1 MGYNLRKFRKQN
13 TEGEKNISSSSSYSL
28 RNARDY
34 STIAEDEAKTRS
46 TLANIYGG
54 WQDAQTMADS
64 RASVQNMYNTL
75 NRYKSFKQTN
85 DFDDVIGAYKNA
97 LDNWDSITEYYGKFK
112 NADAYN
118 AEAKKAQYYK
128 DNPNLSY
135 LDVRAKM
142 SQTDENS
149 DEYGYLKEY
158 GMNAGFNSASD
169 YDAMLGYLKDN
180 GEKDL
185 YDKTNAKK
193 NQYELSNGFNEYKKY
208 MQNSDF
214 DAESQKEAPKTAF
227 GRKNVTDLATIKNMT
242 DEERAVGNYIY
253 NTRGE
258 DAYWNYMDDMAM
270 SVGYRDFNADTENL
284 QEWLQGH
291 PGRETLYTIG
301 SYLTNA
307 ASYIPVAVEQGR
319 AFFTDEEYNPY
330 MGASGIQNRLQSGRS
345 AISADIASATDFEL
359 PIIGNV
365 GAAIYDVTNSTID
378 SALGA
383 FLYGHGFAPLMG
395 TSAFN
400 STYKEAVENGLN
412 PDNAVE
418 TAILSGLAETTFE
431 YVSLEHL
438 LQIKNAKNAKQ
449 FFINFIGQSI
459 AEGSEE
465 VNTEI
470 ANKLSDIWVNG
481 NASDYARRADELRSY
496 GYSDSEIK
504 KMINS
509 EYVKDI
515 LKAGI
520 EGSLSGALMGG
531 VQTALQTEMAREQGV
546 NVDYEALKKTI
557 NDAEFGE
564 ELKSLEEKYP
574 NRNGLNYYTE
584 LGTIYSKALE
594 KTGQTL
600 NEKETNE
607 ERSQAFK
614 DYINL
619 LKAQKSD
626 AQIKAEK
633 QTRKYTAEKTSYNGK
648 EVALLGMT
656 EDGKVKTSEGD
667 VDIKDLDLSSK
678 DATVVVMASDMSDKM
693 KADAFVANYKGQN
706 LTEYEVNF
714 NLAFVD
720 GRMEGKEGITVNQML
735 EDIDTSVIGPME
747 ATKIFESGKA
757 SVNVASAK
765 VDTVGKEILNKY
777 RNVAK
782 KGKFDVTA
790 IEGMELTSTE
800 KAILRI
806 AEAFSVM
813 GVNVRVIKNID
824 AISINGK
831 FDRGN
836 NEVIINLA
844 ARYSANGDIFD
855 RRYVLPT
862 MAHEFTHWMEKKA
875 APEFKQLQDL
885 IFGFYG
891 EKKTELLIAQEQ
903 KRFEEKHE
911 GKLSRADAISE
922 VMARAC
928 EDMLSDGK
936 VLEDILS
943 RASRSTLESLKAKVM
958 EFFENM
964 KAFLK
969 DLMDGY
975 ASFSE
980 AARYLRANQKVFEQ
994 AQKLWANAFDKAL
1007 QFSEAVEEST
1017 EQTEDVRATKS
1028 FNLKETIELNENSL
1042 MAYHNLSEE
1051 NLLKS
1056 IELGG
1061 FALPSIAIKRAVL
1074 GHTDYGDIS
1083 VIFPKSVIDPKRSS
1097 KNAIYSGDA
1106 WTPTFPSVDYKVSES
1121 KQREIEAKVK
1131 SLVGDAYGILGSS
1144 RLSLADM
1151 QDAADRGYK
1160 GEEQL
1165 IKSSLDNNVMKYA
1178 FLADKGEAF
1187 DIPMTAQKYS
1197 SEFSNEQLGAMAL
1210 VLGDDILSEINK
1222 DVSGFYRNNSEVVD
1236 RIRLMLNEAYLKNM
1250 ELSHPG
1256 NEKISKLFAN
1266 RFGKDGELSFA
1277 DFDKFTRAMRQ
1288 VRQGEKKIVDTVAF
1302 KEKLSDINEAEYKDW
1317 LTNLF
1322 NGIIEK
1328 NGIRNNL
1335 DWYTPSGNR
1344 RSWDALHWELTL
1356 ENVVKAMLKEEQQGS
1371 VGFFDAQNIWGVA
1384 TKKYSSIDAM
1394 KKEIGRLV
1402 LNNEEERKA
1411 LRTAYTE
1418 RLVEISRSIMNTN
1431 RDSMFAMDEAASA
1444 VVDSLRG
1451 AKTVESIDKRLR
1463 DYSDSLHITDHTAQ
1477 DVLDLYND
1485 ILKMPTG
1492 YFEAKPQRAVG
1503 LSEIAYVVIPSDSSS
1518 KLIKA
1523 LDDNGIAHYEYAR
1536 NDLDFADRINV
1547 TNEAAKGNAD
1557 VLFNDKINETIYE
1570 GMDEHERATI
1580 LSKSIVTF
1588 VKASFD
1594 ANTKAIIES
1603 IPNVSAREARQI
1615 VKAVAEKYGIFTQ
1628 NLSNENLNIKFEF
1641 SGSSLEES
1649 RNIQA
1654 SRGGSYYDLANAIA
1668 NLDRIAMNSI
1678 PIEVHKDHYKETLR
1692 EDPSLEKVYVLV
1704 GGYYDSEYL
1713 HPVQLEIKEFI
1724 DKDNKLYIVVT
1735 LSKIKASVSGQTP
1748 TSQDVDEIPSLASI
1762 EISLPQVIGNVN
1774 VSDKDFLRYIP
1785 DEMLNEKQ
1793 IEAKQESWKKL
1804 NEKIERLKE
1813 GKRSLNSDKV
1823 DSEGNSLSEQQ
1834 IEFFKDSKVRDAEGR
1849 LLVMWHGT
1857 STPGFSEFDTS
1868 KTDDNRSF
1876 FFTDS
1881 KKIAESYSGNDDE
1894 ISVSSKVSN
1903 DYMKFLGKKGVG
1915 ANYKVYLNIVNPL
1928 VIDAKGSPWFDISSD
1943 NVPGFDSSSII
1954 EYTNW
1959 KSVRNKND
1967 GTVVFEYDIKGKH
1980 YVTEPM
1986 TEAEAISKFGKGF
1999 TGKAFERKEISYSK
2013 FYIDVNNKQKVW
2025 IPNTRNWSKYAK
2037 DNGYDGVIIKNV
2049 KDANSSVQLNDFDST
2064 VTVCFYS
2071 NQIKSVKNENP
2082 TSNSDIR
2089 YSDKIDEEVTE
2100 DNTEANDYATFN
2112 GKKFWSGSVS
2122 LLDGTIEE
2130 VHTYEEAVM
2139 WDFHHSY
2146 YFSEEAQERMDNEES
2161 AFFYINGK
2169 DVDVIDWRTE
2179 IPQWVKGRIKEQIEI
2194 GGKKLYSDKVDSEG
2208 NALTE
2213 EQVEYFKD
2221 SKVRDENGRL
2231 KIMYHGTQSAGFTV
2245 FDRDFSDD
2253 GLSFFFTDDLKVA
2266 RGYSGSS
2273 ELKLPKSIK
2282 TAEEFNEYANKLSEK
2297 TYDYY
2302 TKYEFKIEKNGDKYD
2317 LFVIWKKNNGY
2328 ELVERSRERFV
2339 VSSYDEA
2346 AQLLDTEYGNNDG
2359 QANYGVYLNLVNPFI
2374 LDADN
2379 NQWDEIPFNNENATT
2394 RDIALYANNNGY
2406 DGVIIENLFDNGGM
2420 SNYQG
2425 SSTVVIAFNSNQI
2438 KSVANTNPTSD
2449 ADIRY
2454 SDKVDSDVA
2463 DLLGKTKQIEAENKR
2478 LKADVERLN
2487 KVLKLNRTVTKGMV
2501 LKDSQLDVVAR
2512 VLLKD
2517 ANSKMDKAELIS
2529 GLKEVYGY
2537 ILENSSTEGKEVNWD
2552 VLMGKAFEVARKLMA
2567 ESKPDVIEDAYYK
2580 GILKDI
2586 RKSRVRLD
2594 EQQIAEA
2601 KNWYGERYRDAFMGK
2616 VILVKDGISLD
2627 SQWQEWST
2635 MYPDIFDADMNSAD
2649 MPGALLDIYDDVKEM
2664 SETLQYYNDY
2674 ESIKAMAVEIYEK
2687 FWNVDTVNTMADKHK
2702 AEVLKLKADHRQAM
2716 TELKA
2721 KADEQTLADKM
2732 YYNKLLKKLRDKN
2745 EAEKAELKEYM
2756 KKKNAERKDAIL
2768 RKAQIEKIT
2777 DTALT
2782 LGKWLTANSVK
2793 EHIPTTLQAPVKALI
2808 SAIDFSSKQLLGMR
2822 GGENAFTPTKKDISI
2837 SKALEKVRDVVTNAE
2852 KAQTDSGVAEGLD
2865 TYIDFPPQYA
2875 EDINKISQAVNE
2887 IERRIHKDN
2896 AYILNEM
2903 SLEDL
2908 KSLAEA
2914 VTVMKHCVTGL
2925 NKLIS
2930 TTNAHSVDYFA
2941 QGTIQ
2946 EASEHAQRKKEV
2958 SKLRKYGQRF
2968 LDFIDFQNGV
2978 PYYVTKRLGPSAHNM
2993 FKLLVN
2999 GQDKF
3004 AFNIKEVVDF
3014 AEGCY
3019 TTEEANKWLNEVNEF
3034 DILEVASDAEKAE
3047 GQENR
3052 ERHITMTTA
3061 QIMSLYCL
3069 SKREQAKGHI
3079 FGGGIVINGYD
3090 TKFKHVAAQKGVTL
3104 TDSELD
3110 KILKVVTEN
3119 PRVKEVADNLQLFM
3133 NTVCQ
3138 TWGNEV
3144 SMKRFGIEAFTEE
3157 NYFPIASDSNVTN
3170 AEPRDS
3176 MKSIYALLNMSFTKS
3191 LVKNANN
3198 RIVIDDIFN
3207 TFTIHAGD
3215 MAKYNAIALPVLDYV
3230 KWFNYKEKVER
3241 GDAFETITVKGA
3253 LDDAFGAEASKYIRH
3268 LLYDL
3273 NGQAE
3278 MGRGEG
3284 LIKKFTKG
3292 YKIAAVGANLQ
3303 VALLQPTSYLRATY
3317 VMDEKYLL
3325 KALTR
3330 KPSIAKCKEHCGLAL
3345 WKSFGFYNTDVSR
3358 GLDAMI
3364 KHSDTIKDKLVE
3376 KSNFLAEKAD
3386 EITWG
3391 TLWNACEA
3399 EIMDKNP
3406 SLAYNSEEFNKA
3418 VADRLTDVILATQ
3431 VVDSTLTRS
3440 DLMRSTSMAIQ
3451 AVTAFQSEPTL
3462 SLNMLNDARTEFT
3475 DELAKS
3481 KNLSKALS
3489 KSGKKIAK
3497 ASEAYLLTS
3506 VLESCL
3512 RAGMSKLRN
3521 PSDDEDDEYIKLV
3534 IQNFKDELNVLN
3546 KIPIV
3551 KEVFEYL
3558 DGYSS
3563 TRMDM
3568 AAIESSVSAFNE
3580 IIKVIFKGKEWSY
3593 KTTYKLITAISQGSG
3608 LPLSNAL
3615 REIAMVW
3622 NNTIGLMYPDLRLL
3636 K

>member
-400 STYKEAVENGLN
+400 STYKEAIENGLN
-412 PDNAVE
+412 PDNAVM
-418 TAILSGLAETTFE
+418 TSVLSGLAETTFE
-431 YVSLEHL
+431 YVSLEHWL
-438 LQIKNAKNAKQ
+438 KIKDAKNAKQ
-449 FFINFIGQSI
+449 FFINLIGQSI

-465 VNTEI
+465 FNTEI

-481 NASDYARRADELRSY
+481 NASDYARKADELKKY

-564 ELKSLEEKYP
+564 ELKSLEDKYP

-607 ERSQAFK
+607 ERSEAFK

-765 VDTVGKEILNKY
+765 IDTVGEEIINKY

-813 GVNVRVIKNID
+813 GVNVRVIKDIK
-824 AISINGK
+824 ASSINGE
-831 FDRGN
+831 FDRNN
-836 NEVIINLA
+836 NEVVINLA

-1007 QFSEAVEEST
+1007 QNNVEKTSNEEDRNDSAHSDKVSSDVNESMTMDECADMIQRAFVLAGGSKSYPEYKNGIEWLKGEGIEEVVLTAENEYILQEKFFNKIPNLYEDFDVEDILRAYLDGTLVGKQKAKTQRIDVSKPGLKDSRFYAPKNIENYKEYYDLAQQKMTGANRNKVIEARAKVLMFAHNKGAAELLGITTAELNKKLRSWTNESASVREIYQRLNANTSVENQWSGIANMTWLNRATVSEAELDNLVRGIEGDSNNNQRAYIVRTMLALDTHIDYKELLFKFVDVPDAKSKYTNGFYTNKDRSITVKYNAPNTVAHEMGHYLDYKWGRDMGYQMPLTEACRRNMQKISGT
-1017 EQTEDVRATKS
+1017 EQW
-1028 FNLKETIELNENSL
+1028 IENFAIFLD
-1042 MAYHNLSEE
+1042 
-1051 NLLKS
+1051 S
-1056 IELGG
+1056 IESSSDIHSEYTMDSKEV
-1061 FALPSIAIKRAVL
+1061 FARFVARFVEW
-1074 GHTDYGDIS
+1074 TD
-1083 VIFPKSVIDPKRSS
+1083 
-1097 KNAIYSGDA
+1097 N
-1106 WTPTFPSVDYKVSES
+1106 
-1121 KQREIEAKVK
+1121 
-1131 SLVGDAYGILGSS
+1131 
-1144 RLSLADM
+1144 LA
-1151 QDAADRGYK
+1151 
-1160 GEEQL
+1160 
-1165 IKSSLDNNVMKYA
+1165 NN
-1178 FLADKGEAF
+1178 
-1187 DIPMTAQKYS
+1187 
-1197 SEFSNEQLGAMAL
+1197 SNFHER
-1210 VLGDDILSEINK
+1210 
-1222 DVSGFYRNNSEVVD
+1222 GFYN
-1236 RIRLMLNEAYLKNM
+1236 
-1250 ELSHPG
+1250 
-1256 NEKISKLFAN
+1256 
-1266 RFGKDGELSFA
+1266 
-1277 DFDKFTRAMRQ
+1277 DKFTQAQFVEFARLLQ
-1288 VRQGEKKIVDTVAF
+1288 EKSA
-1302 KEKLSDINEAEYKDW
+1302 
-1317 LTNLF
+1317 
-1322 NGIIEK
+1322 
-1328 NGIRNNL
+1328 
-1335 DWYTPSGNR
+1335 
-1344 RSWDALHWELTL
+1344 
-1356 ENVVKAMLKEEQQGS
+1356 
-1371 VGFFDAQNIWGVA
+1371 
-1384 TKKYSSIDAM
+1384 ID
-1394 KKEIGRLV
+1394 
-1402 LNNEEERKA
+1402 
-1411 LRTAYTE
+1411 
-1418 RLVEISRSIMNTN
+1418 
-1431 RDSMFAMDEAASA
+1431 
-1444 VVDSLRG
+1444 
-1451 AKTVESIDKRLR
+1451 
-1463 DYSDSLHITDHTAQ
+1463 
-1477 DVLDLYND
+1477 
-1485 ILKMPTG
+1485 
-1492 YFEAKPQRAVG
+1492 
-1503 LSEIAYVVIPSDSSS
+1503 
-1518 KLIKA
+1518 
-1523 LDDNGIAHYEYAR
+1523 
-1536 NDLDFADRINV
+1536 
-1547 TNEAAKGNAD
+1547 GNAD
-1557 VLFNDKINETIYE
+1557 VLFNNKSEILEDWDNVDTLRSDKIFNKNVSEE
-1570 GMDEHERATI
+1570 MDTVFGKLSNGIKVSEDEIMYIPEVIEAYSKLPKGNSININTPERIRLRKEIADSYLQRGSWVSRDNNI
-1580 LSKSIVTF
+1580 DEFSKGSYSGAVRRESKVTF
-1588 VKASFD
+1588 VIGLPASGKSSAAVNPISKFFGARVLDSDDIKAMLPEYD
-1594 ANTKAIIES
+1594 NG
-1603 IPNVSAREARQI
+1603 
-1615 VKAVAEKYGIFTQ
+1615 YG
-1628 NLSNENLNIKFEF
+1628 
-1641 SGSSLEES
+1641 SGYVHEES
-1649 RNIQA
+1649 KRILKDVA
-1654 SRGGSYYDLANAIA
+1654 DIAVSRHENVVIPIVGA
-1668 NLDRIAMNSI
+1668 NLDKLENSI
-1678 PIEVHKDHYKETLR
+1678 KDY
-1692 EDPSLEKVYVLV
+1692 
-1704 GGYYDSEYL
+1704 
-1713 HPVQLEIKEFI
+1713 
-1724 DKDNKLYIVVT
+1724 
-1735 LSKIKASVSGQTP
+1735 
-1748 TSQDVDEIPSLASI
+1748 
-1762 EISLPQVIGNVN
+1762 
-1774 VSDKDFLRYIP
+1774 
-1785 DEMLNEKQ
+1785 
-1793 IEAKQESWKKL
+1793 
-1804 NEKIERLKE
+1804 
-1813 GKRSLNSDKV
+1813 
-1823 DSEGNSLSEQQ
+1823 
-1834 IEFFKDSKVRDAEGR
+1834 
-1849 LLVMWHGT
+1849 
-1857 STPGFSEFDTS
+1857 
-1868 KTDDNRSF
+1868 
-1876 FFTDS
+1876 
-1881 KKIAESYSGNDDE
+1881 
-1894 ISVSSKVSN
+1894 
-1903 DYMKFLGKKGVG
+1903 
-1915 ANYKVYLNIVNPL
+1915 
-1928 VIDAKGSPWFDISSD
+1928 
-1943 NVPGFDSSSII
+1943 
-1954 EYTNW
+1954 
-1959 KSVRNKND
+1959 
-1967 GTVVFEYDIKGKH
+1967 
-1980 YVTEPM
+1980 
-1986 TEAEAISKFGKGF
+1986 
-1999 TGKAFERKEISYSK
+1999 
-2013 FYIDVNNKQKVW
+2013 
-2025 IPNTRNWSKYAK
+2025 K
-2037 DNGYDGVIIKNV
+2037 DNGYDAFLVLCNLDSPKAIGRALARFANEGRFIPINTLYEYQNRPEENYRTIIGG
-2049 KDANSSVQLNDFDST
+2049 KDNGLEGYAEISTDVRYGEKPIFINGEGIHESVFGSRRQSRRGNA
-2064 VTVCFYS
+2064 
-2071 NQIKSVKNENP
+2071 
-2082 TSNSDIR
+2082 SDAETEGQAEQ
-2089 YSDKIDEEVTE
+2089 YSDKVT
-2100 DNTEANDYATFN
+2100 DSD
-2112 GKKFWSGSVS
+2112 
-2122 LLDGTIEE
+2122 LLDFLNGQIERDE
-2130 VHTYEEAVM
+2130 YVTTYKSM
-2139 WDFHHSY
+2139 RLDDGQLHSPM
-2146 YFSEEAQERMDNEES
+2146 A
-2161 AFFYINGK
+2161 ALINGK
-2169 DVDVIDWRTE
+2169 YENEYELGSWYQAVEHPELVKIDKKNGQPYFNLQKGKDEEGKDLGTVPARYNPYEHSSNYVINDQFKTAYKRDNLVTVEMRIPMSELTSGYKAQYAKDAVGWQEWKKGDVATELAKKGMERKVLLSRYAMPYRIVPNSEVAAKYKELLEGTDIKVPNNVVTPSLLSELKKIGVPIDE
-2179 IPQWVKGRIKEQIEI
+2179 NGISKFEG
-2194 GGKKLYSDKVDSEG
+2194 LYSDKVDSEG
-2208 NALTE
+2208 NALS
-2213 EQVEYFKD
+2213 EQQIEFFKD

-2266 RGYSGSS
+2266 RGYSGSY
-2273 ELKLPKSIK
+2273 EMKLPKSIK
-2282 TAEEFNEYANKLSEK
+2282 TVEEFNEYANKLSEE

-2406 DGVIIENLFDNGGM
+2406 DGIIIENLFDNGGM

-2463 DLLGKTKQIEAENKR
+2463 DLLGKTKKIEAENKR

-2567 ESKPDVIEDAYYK
+2567 ESKPEVIEDAYYK
-2580 GILKDI
+2580 GILRDI
-2586 RKSRVRLD
+2586 RQSRVRLD

-2627 SQWQEWST
+2627 SQWQEWAT
-2635 MYPDIFDADMNSAD
+2635 MYPDIFDADMNSVD

-2756 KKKNAERKDAIL
+2756 KQKNAERKDAIL

-2822 GGENAFTPTKKDISI
+2822 GGDNAFTPTKKDISI

-2946 EASEHAQRKKEV
+2946 EASEHAQRNKEV
-2958 SKLRKYGQRF
+2958 SKLRRVGQGF

-3047 GQENR
+3047 GKENR

-3104 TDSELD
+3104 TDSELE

-3241 GDAFETITVKGA
+3241 GDAFETITVKGT

-3278 MGRGEG
+3278 MGRGEST
-3284 LIKKFTKG
+3284 LKKFTKG

-3440 DLMRSTSMAIQ
+3440 DLMRSTSMAVQ

-3497 ASEAYLLTS
+3497 ASEAYILAS
-3506 VLESCL
+3506 FLESCL

-3534 IQNFKDELNVLN
+3534 ISNVLQEIN
-3546 KIPIV
+3546 VARKIPIV

-3558 DGYSS
+3558 EGYSS

-3568 AAIESSVSAFNE
+3568 AAIESTVGIYKEFQK
-3580 IIKVIFKGKEWSY
+3580 ILTTDKEWSY
-3593 KTTYKLITAISQGSG
+3593 KTTYKLITAISQASG